1 MINQPNYV
9 EHVTEHGADQFMG
22 HRSLISTGM
31 PAVRTSDRPLVSVV
45 IPTHNRAQ
53 LLKRAIESALAQE
66 GCGCLFDIEIIV
78 VDDCSSDNTGQVA
91 RSYAS
96 VQYVRLPTNRGAS
109 GARNEGIRRAAGKYI
124 ALLDDDDEFLTLKLQ
139 VQVPLL
145 ESNPQVGALYGQSVV
160 TGSDVPLLLWPE
172 SGPSGDVFE
181 AFVTQTDDFLHP
193 PTWLIRRECFEAAGW
208 FDEQHRTMEHYDMAL
223 RLALVT
229 KWMFVSGGPVAR
241 GRFSRSGKWYSNI
254 VNGNNERHLS
264 RIVEGALARLP
275 ASPEA
280 DRLRQRARAA
290 VVASVIGQ
298 RWTVAGITAAQ
309 GYTLSVLPSAPW
321 LMTQPCFLDRLYRMA
336 GALTVTSDAP
346 EQAVCSFWREIEH
359 QLAEGGITRSFFA
372 QRRLLG
378 ELLTQAAVRLKSGSP
393 RRAWVVAGTAILA
406 NPATWFSPKK
416 LTTLVGALRHHQ

>member
-1 MINQPNYV
+1 MP
-9 EHVTEHGADQFMG
+9 TTWT
-22 HRSLISTGM
+22 ST
-31 PAVRTSDRPLVSVV
+31 RPLVSVV
-45 IPTHNRAQ
+45 IPTHNRAK
-53 LLKRAIESALAQE
+53 LLKRAIESVLAQE

-78 VDDCSSDNTGQVA
+78 VDDCSSDNTGEVA
-91 RSYAS
+91 RRYPS
-96 VQYVRLPTNRGAS
+96 VQYVRLLTNRGAS

-145 ESNPQVGALYGQSVV
+145 EANPQVGALYGQSVV

-275 ASPEA
+275 DSPHT
-280 DRLRQRARAA
+280 DQLRQKARAA
-290 VVASVIGQ
+290 VVATVIGQ
-298 RWTVAGITAAQ
+298 RWAVAGVTAAQ
-309 GYTLSVLPSAPW
+309 GYTLSILPSAPW
-321 LMTQPCFLDRLYRMA
+321 LVNEPCFLGCLHRMA
-336 GALTVTSDAP
+336 GALTTTSDAP

-359 QLAEGGITRSFFA
+359 QLAEGGSTRSFLA

-378 ELLTQAAVRLKSGSP
+378 ELLAQAAIRLKAGSP
-393 RRAWVVAGTAILA
+393 RRAWIVAATSIVM
-406 NPATWFSPKK
+406 NPSSWFSPKK
-416 LTTLVGALRHHQ
+416 LTTLVSSLRQPQ